1 MFISYHIGDFVRT
14 YYCREKCHRAFCR
27 ICEGFISGEGDRR
40 MSDFALYYIEAN
52 VICIIVFAILL
63 IHNHFNLD
71 RQEKQIKYDH
81 ALNAFILYFLT
92 DCFWAAIAADY
103 IPKTRFIVAAN
114 TFLIYILMGA
124 TVYRWLNYV
133 MAFVQAEHRNRP
145 INRFAVIFP
154 FLVSTAALILHYII
168 APETLIDG
176 AQDTTPVFSVYMI
189 VVPDIYMVATLF
201 YTIRKARAEE
211 NPLEK
216 RKYIFIG
223 VFPLVVITG
232 GLIEALFFPHLPIY
246 CFTCLIL
253 MLVFYIQAIE
263 VRVSMDPLTN
273 LNNRGQL
280 MRYISQKSNLH
291 QEGRQTYV
299 VMMDI
304 DDFKAIND
312 TYGHAEGDKALVTV
326 ANSLKKVI
334 NRYGMPSFLGRY
346 GGDEFILIAHPETG
360 DQIDRMIR
368 VIREE
373 IRHECAEGGIPYL
386 LFVSAGYDELREGQD
401 SVQSCIQRADEKLY
415 QDKKYRKHHA
425 KQAMAR

>member
-1 MFISYHIGDFVRT
+1 MN
-14 YYCREKCHRAFCR
+14 E
-27 ICEGFISGEGDRR
+27 
-40 MSDFALYYIEAN
+40 FALYYIEAN
-52 VICIIVFAILL
+52 IICIIVFVILL

-71 RQEKQIKYDH
+71 RQEKQVKYDH
-81 ALNAFILYFLT
+81 VLIAFILYFLA
-92 DCFWAAIAADY
+92 DCFWAAITADY
-103 IPKTRFIVAAN
+103 IPKTRINVAADV
-114 TFLIYILMGA
+114 FLIYILMGA
-124 TVYRWLNYV
+124 TIYYWLNYV
-133 MAFVQAEHRNRP
+133 MAFVQVPHRNRP

-154 FLVSTAALILHYII
+154 FLVSTVVLLLQYTFAPQTLINE
-168 APETLIDG
+168 AQETLPG
-176 AQDTTPVFSVYMI
+176 FSAYMI
-189 VVPDIYMVATLF
+189 VVPDIYMIAVIF
-201 YTIRKARAEE
+201 YTLRKAKEEE

-216 RKYIFIG
+216 RKTIFIG
-223 VFPLVVITG
+223 LFPLVVMTG
-232 GLIEALFFPHLPIY
+232 GLIETLFFPHLPIY

-326 ANSLKKVI
+326 ANSLKKAI
-334 NRYGMPSFLGRY
+334 NRCGLPSFLGRY
-346 GGDEFILIAHPETG
+346 GGDEFILIIHPEIREEI
-360 DQIDRMIR
+360 DQLVR

-373 IRHECAEGGIPYL
+373 IRLECVNNGIPYI
-386 LFVSAGYDELREGQD
+386 LFVSAGYDELKGDQD
-401 SVQSCIQRADEKLY
+401 SVQNCIQRADEKLY
-415 QDKKYRKHHA
+415 QDKKYRKLHPRKA
-425 KQAMAR
+425 V

>member
-1 MFISYHIGDFVRT
+1 MN
-14 YYCREKCHRAFCR
+14 E
-27 ICEGFISGEGDRR
+27 
-40 MSDFALYYIEAN
+40 FALYYIEAN
-52 VICIIVFAILL
+52 IICIIVFVILL

-71 RQEKQIKYDH
+71 RQEKQVKYDH
-81 ALNAFILYFLT
+81 VLIAFILYFLA
-92 DCFWAAIAADY
+92 DCFWAAITADY
-103 IPKTRFIVAAN
+103 IPKTRISVVVN
-114 TFLIYILMGA
+114 TFLIYLLMGA
-124 TVYRWLNYV
+124 TIYCWLNYV
-133 MAFVQAEHRNRP
+133 MAFVQVPHRNRP

-154 FLVSTAALILHYII
+154 FLVSTVVLLLQYVFF
-168 APETLIDG
+168 PQTLINE
-176 AQDTTPVFSVYMI
+176 AQDTLPGFSAYLI
-189 VVPDIYMVATLF
+189 VVPDIYMIAVLF
-201 YTIRKARAEE
+201 YTIRRAKVEE

-223 VFPLVVITG
+223 LFPLVVMTG
-232 GLIEALFFPHLPIY
+232 GLIETLFFPHLPIY

-291 QEGRQTYV
+291 QEGRQTFV

-326 ANSLKKVI
+326 ANSLKKAI
-334 NRYGMPSFLGRY
+334 NRCGLPSFLGRY
-346 GGDEFILIAHPETG
+346 GGDEFILIIHPEIREEI
-360 DQIDRMIR
+360 DQLVR

-373 IRHECAEGGIPYL
+373 IRLECVNNGIPYI
-386 LFVSAGYDELREGQD
+386 LFVSAGYDELKGDQD
-401 SVQSCIQRADEKLY
+401 SVQNCIQRADEKLY
-415 QDKKYRKHHA
+415 QDKKYRKLHPRKA
-425 KQAMAR
+425 V

>member
-1 MFISYHIGDFVRT
+1 
-14 YYCREKCHRAFCR
+14 
-27 ICEGFISGEGDRR
+27 
-40 MSDFALYYIEAN
+40 MSEFALYYIEAN

-81 ALNAFILYFLT
+81 ALTMFMLYFAV
-92 DCFWAAIAADY
+92 DCFWAAIEAELL
-103 IPKTRFIVAAN
+103 PKTRFTVAAN
-114 TFLIYILMGA
+114 DFLIYILMGA
-124 TVYRWLNYV
+124 TIYYWLDYV
-133 MAFVQAEHRNRP
+133 MAYVQVPHRNRP

-154 FLVSTAALILHYII
+154 FLVSTVVLVLQYIF
-168 APETLIDG
+168 APYTLISEARETMPG
-176 AQDTTPVFSVYMI
+176 FSVYMV
-189 VVPDIYMVATLF
+189 VVPDIYLVAILF
-201 YTIRKARAEE
+201 YTIRKAKGEE

-216 RKYIFIG
+216 QKYIFIG
-223 VFPLVVITG
+223 VFPLVVMVG
-232 GLIEALFFPHLPIY
+232 GLIETLFFPHLPIY

-263 VRVSMDPLTN
+263 IRVSMDPLTH

-291 QEGRQTYV
+291 PEGRQTYV

-312 TYGHAEGDKALVTV
+312 TYGHAEGDKALVTI
-326 ANSLKKVI
+326 ANSLKKAV
-334 NRYGMPSFLGRY
+334 NRYGIPAFLGRY
-346 GGDEFILIAHPETG
+346 GGDEFILIAHPEIKEEI
-360 DQIDRMIR
+360 DQLIR
-368 VIREE
+368 VTREE
-373 IRHECAEGGIPYL
+373 IRQECADSGIPYL
-386 LFVSAGYDELREGQD
+386 LFVSAGYDELKENQD

-415 QDKKYRKHHA
+415 QDKKIRKLRA

>member
-1 MFISYHIGDFVRT
+1 
-14 YYCREKCHRAFCR
+14 
-27 ICEGFISGEGDRR
+27 
-40 MSDFALYYIEAN
+40 MSEFALYYIEAN

-81 ALNAFILYFLT
+81 ALTMFMLYFAV
-92 DCFWAAIAADY
+92 DCFWAAIEAELL
-103 IPKTRFIVAAN
+103 PKTRFTVAAN
-114 TFLIYILMGA
+114 DFLIYILMGA
-124 TVYRWLNYV
+124 TIYYWLDYV
-133 MAFVQAEHRNRP
+133 MAYVQVPHRNRP

-154 FLVSTAALILHYII
+154 FLVSTVVLVLQYIF
-168 APETLIDG
+168 APYTLISEARETMPG
-176 AQDTTPVFSVYMI
+176 FSVYMV
-189 VVPDIYMVATLF
+189 VVPDIYLVAILF
-201 YTIRKARAEE
+201 YTIRKAKGEE

-216 RKYIFIG
+216 QKYIFIG
-223 VFPLVVITG
+223 VFPLVVMVG
-232 GLIEALFFPHLPIY
+232 GLIETLFFPHLPIY

-263 VRVSMDPLTN
+263 IRVSMDPLTH

-312 TYGHAEGDKALVTV
+312 TYGHAEGDKALVTI
-326 ANSLKKVI
+326 ANSLKKAV
-334 NRYGMPSFLGRY
+334 NRYGIPSFLGRY
-346 GGDEFILIAHPETG
+346 GGDEFILIAHPEIKEEI
-360 DQIDRMIR
+360 DQLIR
-368 VIREE
+368 VTREE
-373 IRHECAEGGIPYL
+373 IRQECADSGIPYL
-386 LFVSAGYDELREGQD
+386 LFVSAGYDELKENQD

-415 QDKKYRKHHA
+415 QDKKIRKLRA

>member
-1 MFISYHIGDFVRT
+1 MDKDLFP
-14 YYCREKCHRAFCR
+14 EK
-27 ICEGFISGEGDRR
+27 GDRR

-52 VICIIVFAILL
+52 VMCIIVFAILL

-81 ALNAFILYFLT
+81 VLIVFMLYFVA
-92 DCFWAAIAADY
+92 DCLWAAIEAGML
-103 IPKTRFIVAAN
+103 PKTRFSMAAD
-114 TFLIYILMGA
+114 TFLLYVLMGT
-124 TVYRWLNYV
+124 TVYCWLNYV
-133 MAFVQAEHRNRP
+133 MAYVQVPHRNRP
-145 INRFAVIFP
+145 INRFAVLFP
-154 FLVSTAALILHYII
+154 FLISTVVLVLHYIL
-168 APETLIDG
+168 APQTLISE
-176 AQDTTPVFSVYMI
+176 ANEALPNFSIYLI
-189 VVPDIYMVATLF
+189 VVPDIYLVAILF
-201 YTIRKARAEE
+201 YTFRKARGEE

-223 VFPLVVITG
+223 AFPLLVMTG
-232 GLIEALFFPHLPIY
+232 GMIETLFFPHLPIY

-334 NRYGMPSFLGRY
+334 KKYGMPSFLGRY
-346 GGDEFILIAHPETG
+346 GGDEFILIAHPEVKE
-360 DQIDRMIR
+360 QIDHLIS
-368 VIREE
+368 IAREE
-373 IRHECAEGGIPYL
+373 ISRECADGGIPL
-386 LFVSAGYDELREGQD
+386 LFVSAGYDELKKEQD
-401 SVQSCIQRADEKLY
+401 SFQNCVQRADEKLY
-415 QDKKYRKHHA
+415 QDKHGRKA
-425 KQAMAR
+425 EGRKAG